1 MIKIKNKITILL
13 LALFT
18 SCGPNPFS
26 SLETGDPAEDATIAL
41 EKGDPNKAIN
51 ILTDALQDEPDNWT
65 YVSILALA
73 YAERAGINAL
83 TLAQNMAES
92 SSTTAASTNNVT
104 ALFSVLPEATDQN
117 ISDVDEAVA
126 LMLTIPALSRTSADT
141 LKIAMFQTASLTLRT
156 KKYDLNGDGIV
167 SASELLAMSAGDA
180 STILSQLAS
189 AAAAFAGGGTSS
201 QTDQAAAEQIN
212 NIQTAISTCPGSDQE
227 TKLKNYLSNSG
238 C

>member
-1 MIKIKNKITILL
+1 MINLKIFCLFLL
-13 LALFT
+13 LSVYT
-18 SCGPNPFS
+18 SCGPNPFAT
-26 SLETGDPAEDATIAL
+26 LETGDPAEDATIAL
-41 EKGDPNKAIN
+41 EKGDPNRAIN
-51 ILTDALQDEPDNWT
+51 ILTEALQDEPENWT

-83 TLAQNMAES
+83 TLAENMAES
-92 SSTTAASTNNVT
+92 PSGSPASTNNVT
-104 ALFSVLPEATDQN
+104 ALFSVLPDATDQT
-117 ISDVDEAVA
+117 IDDVDEAVS
-126 LMLTIPALSRTSADT
+126 LMLTIPPANRTAADT

-167 SASELLAMSAGDA
+167 SASEILAMSSGDA
-180 STILSQLAS
+180 LTIMSQLAG
-189 AAAAFAGGGTSS
+189 AAAAFAGGGSSS

-212 NIQTAISTCPGSDQE
+212 NIQTAISSCPGPDQE